1 MLKKLLTSVALVIIN
16 EIAKEIIKNNEQS
29 K

>member
-1 MLKKLLTSVALVIIN
+1 MLKKLLTSVVLVIIN
-16 EIAKEIIKNNEQS
+16 EIAKEIIKNSDQS